1 MYRSQTV
8 LMVML
13 DLKVVRLSMKDVLK
27 YALIKYGVLSVVMVV
42 EAGGGVI
49 IQTGRQLIVM

>member
-13 DLKVVRLSMKDVLK
+13 GLKVVRLSMKDVLK
-27 YALIKYGVLSVVMVV
+27 CALIKYGVLSVVMVV
-42 EAGGGVI
+42 IACGVI
-49 IQTGRQLIVM
+49 IQSGRQLIVM

>member
-13 DLKVVRLSMKDVLK
+13 GLKVVRLSMKDVLK
-27 YALIKYGVLSVVMVV
+27 CALIKYGVLSVVMVV
-42 EAGGGVI
+42 EAGGVI
-49 IQTGRQLIVM
+49 IQAGRQLIVM